1 MYTFT
6 LSGRE
11 SVLSAKIYPP
21 IILDPEKSYALGLID
36 FVTFNTI
43 PNVDETN
50 NKFFINNADPIVIP
64 VGSYEIDDIQRVIM
78 NKIQEKQKELK
89 EKQDKSTQMRGT
101 STNAIQKE
109 IDSSDGG
116 IHLSMNVNRNTLRFE
131 IMSNKVIHFEK
142 KSSIAPL
149 LGFTPRR
156 LSRGKLHIS
165 DFPINISKVNAI
177 CVECNLIKNS
187 YNNNEAVHVLHMFHP
202 NVPSGYRIVEKV
214 SNVIYLPV
222 NTNHIDEIVL
232 KIVDQDGKLVNFN
245 QEVVTIRVHL
255 KEV

>member
-21 IILDPEKSYALGLID
+21 IILDTEKIYALGLID

-50 NKFFINNADPIVIP
+50 NKFYIDSMDAIILP

-89 EKQDKSTQMRGT
+89 EKKDKIAQIT
-101 STNAIQKE
+101 TNAIQK
-109 IDSSDGG
+109 DVDDDN

-131 IMSNKVIHFEK
+131 ILSNKVIHFEK

-149 LGFTPRR
+149 LEFTPRK

-187 YNNNEAVHVLHMFHP
+187 YNNNETVHVLYMFHP

-214 SNVIYLPV
+214 SNVIYLPI
-222 NTNHIDEIVL
+222 NTNYIDEIVL

-245 QEVVTIRVHL
+245 QEVVTIRLHL